1 MSGISDEA
9 ISNRM
14 AIAEIRRRY
23 YSNEITREEAKQLAE
38 PILERVN
45 IRAKEIAKKHDKK
58 PYKIDF
64 TNAMRNSYEP
74 YESISS
80 RRFVSTDDDVVIIP
94 SPKNT

>member
-14 AIAEIRRRY
+14 AIAEIKRKY
-23 YSNEITREEAKQLAE
+23 YSNEITREEAQLLAE
-38 PILERVN
+38 PVLERVN
-45 IRAKEIAKKHDKK
+45 NRAKEIAKKHGKK

-74 YESISS
+74 YESNSPS
-80 RRFVSTDDDVVIIP
+80 RFVATDSDIEITQP
-94 SPKNT
+94 PTN

>member
-14 AIAEIRRRY
+14 AIAEIKRKY
-23 YSNEITREEAKQLAE
+23 YSNEITREEAQQLAE

-45 IRAKEIAKKHDKK
+45 NRAEEIAKKHGKK
-58 PYKIDF
+58 PHKIDF

-74 YESISS
+74 HDSNSAS
-80 RRFVSTDDDVVIIP
+80 RFVSTDDDIEI
-94 SPKNT
+94 KE